1 MLYFSF
7 LLNLVASFQGFY
19 IVTGGKTVSER
30 PCYLPIIKGS
40 VEMAAMLQIV
50 DKCTWIIGEE
60 R

>member
-1 MLYFSF
+1 M
-7 LLNLVASFQGFY
+7 
-19 IVTGGKTVSER
+19 TGGKTLSER

-40 VEMAAMLQIV
+40 VEMAVMLQIV